1 MILGSGVFYFGVNS
15 LPQSAEE
22 AQFYGADE
30 NNFSS
35 SAPVNLTAYQNV
47 DGAVVLYWSLDPIA
61 GPLYHDIVW
70 TVETDLV
77 PTFDSPDLLTYTS
90 DTHPD
95 YIAGC
100 VNKGMAVPTYPR
112 LQGESRTM
120 YWRVQGALGEGET
133 AIVSSTF
140 EIASAVDQVVKQAML
155 DSLPDIIYKKDL
167 SAGDTNLAKLYHA
180 LGLEFDMLH
189 MDGVLVGNDAY
200 TRSVRD
206 VHLAANFGSLLQI
219 SQPST
224 METIDFRE
232 ILRVYMREA
241 GYSPT
246 IGSVRRVIKAIF
258 GVDPDFTFI
267 RDTLDMYVDDSSSTP
282 VVDPFWVPDPL
293 SVPPVDEHTVWDNAN
308 LSFGVIIN
316 INAPLGCTISRAFVE
331 NIVYKLTPA
340 FAPVYITGI

>member
-1 MILGSGVFYFGVNS
+1 MLIGSGAFYFGPDS
-15 LPQSAEE
+15 LPQTAEE
-22 AQFYGADE
+22 PQFYGADE

-35 SAPVNLTAYQNV
+35 AVPTSLTAYQNV
-47 DGAVVLYWSLDPIA
+47 DGAVVLYWSLDPIV
-61 GPLYHDIVW
+61 GPLYHSIVW
-70 TVETDLV
+70 TVDTDLV
-77 PTFDSPDLLTYTS
+77 PTFDSADFLTYSS

-95 YIAGC
+95 YISGC
-100 VNKGMAVPTYPR
+100 VRKGMAVPTYPR
-112 LQGESRTM
+112 IQGETRTM
-120 YWRVQGALGEGET
+120 YWRVKGTLGAGET
-133 AIVSSTF
+133 STIASTF
-140 EIASAVDQVVKQAML
+140 IIASAIDQVVKQNML
-155 DSLPDIIYKKDL
+155 DILPDIIYKKDL
-167 SAGDTNLAKLYHA
+167 SEGDTNLAKLYHA
-180 LGLEFDMLH
+180 LGQQHDMLH
-189 MDGVLVGNDAY
+189 MDGILVGNDAY
-200 TRSVRD
+200 TATVRD
-206 VHLAANFGSLLQI
+206 SHLAANFGSLLQI
-219 SQPST
+219 SQLST

-267 RDTLDMYVDDSSSTP
+267 RDTLDMYVEDSTSSP

-316 INAPLGCTISRAFVE
+316 INNPLGCTISRAFVE